1 MKVSGLTIILS
12 DRVYSLTSRSDQRG
26 GSRPARRGQ
35 VRVMTAGRAHVVA
48 EGVSKTF
55 DGVAEAV
62 EALRDVSLEVG
73 EGEFLSLIGP
83 SGCGKSTLLR
93 IVGGLISPT
102 RGAVRIAGHS
112 PRQAQRSK
120 EIGLVFQQ
128 PALLPW
134 RNVRENVE
142 LALQINR
149 GGGQRQLCSVAEI
162 LALVGL
168 QDFARAY
175 PYQLSGG
182 MQQRVAI
189 ARALIFDPSL
199 LLMDEP
205 FGALDE
211 ITRDAMRYELLRI
224 WSQSRKTVL
233 FVTHSIPEA
242 IILSDRVVV
251 MSPRP
256 GQIRE
261 VIEIRL
267 PRPRSQE
274 LESSPEFLAY
284 ADRLK
289 QLLRVPVAAAPA
301 VLS

>member
-1 MKVSGLTIILS
+1 MTQMVTPVSPAATPSRNARGHVVV
-12 DRVYSLTSRSDQRG
+12 DRV
-26 GSRPARRGQ
+26 A
-35 VRVMTAGRAHVVA
+35 
-48 EGVSKTF
+48 KTF
-55 DGVAEAV
+55 QGADSSV
-62 EALRDVSLEVG
+62 EALREISMEIG
-73 EGEFLSLIGP
+73 EQEFVTLIGP

-93 IVGGLISPT
+93 IVGGLIEPTTGRIEIRGQSP
-102 RGAVRIAGHS
+102 S
-112 PRQAQRSK
+112 EAQRTK
-120 EIGLVFQQ
+120 DIGFVFQQ

-134 RNVRENVE
+134 RTVASNVE
-142 LALQINR
+142 LPFQLNKGSGTDR
-149 GGGQRQLCSVAEI
+149 LCSTEEI

-168 QDFARAY
+168 GAFANAH

-189 ARALIFDPSL
+189 ARALIFDPAL

-211 ITRDAMRYELLRI
+211 ITREGMRYELLRI
-224 WSQSRKTVL
+224 WGQSRKTVL

-261 VIEIRL
+261 VIKIAL
-267 PRPRSQE
+267 PRPRNDE
-274 LESSPEFLAY
+274 IESTTDFVRY
-284 ADRLK
+284 ADRLRH
-289 QLLRVPVAAAPA
+289 LLKA
-301 VLS
+301 